1 MRTQLISQYG
11 RSRSQVI
18 RVRHISL
25 VVVRSYLTSLR
36 RIRTTAVRTFAGIGH
51 PSVVPSAR
59 RVIDV
64 AFGLATS
71 GYHSS
76 IAHVFRSRRG
86 VRSRR
91 SCEAT

>member
-1 MRTQLISQYG
+1 MRTLMISQYG
-11 RSRSQVI
+11 RSRNQAI
-18 RVRHISL
+18 RVRHSSL
-25 VVVRSYLTSLR
+25 VVGRSYLTSLR
-36 RIRTTAVRTFAGIGH
+36 QIRTSAVRTFAGIGH

-64 AFGLATS
+64 AYGLGTS
-71 GYHSS
+71 GFHSS